1 MLKNLISI
9 YFNQLLFSYLQEKIK
24 LKILKYNKSLQ
35 NAINISLPNYKL
47 FKKKF
52 IIYETKERTKG
63 KEYNLY
69 GTLLYEGEYLNGE
82 RKGKGKEYA
91 LQKLK
96 FEGKY
101 LKGKR
106 WTGKKMQYYMNDK
119 IRAEYEY
126 TNGKITNIKQYGENG
141 EINELKEGKGIMKEY
156 TFYI

>member
-9 YFNQLLFSYLQEKIK
+9 YFNKLLFSYVQEKIK

-82 RKGKGKEYA
+82 RNGKGKEYA
-91 LQKLK
+91 LQKLNSK
-96 FEGKY
+96 VNI
-101 LKGKR
+101 LKAKDGLV
-106 WTGKKMQYYMNDK
+106 KKC
-119 IRAEYEY
+119 
-126 TNGKITNIKQYGENG
+126 NI
-141 EINELKEGKGIMKEY
+141 I
-156 TFYI
+156 